1 MLKLNLLIIKNIK
14 TEQGFTMLEI
24 LVAILIAL
32 GFVAVSLQGMVVAT
46 AFRVKAQ
53 EKQIANQLI
62 QEDVENINAIAA
74 LLDPNPAKCW
84 ATNYNN
90 GYAKYLWDSYTSAT
104 SYSYAEFPER
114 RLLNDTQGKRLRL
127 RRIHQNE
134 EDSLVS
140 YPPHQALKI
149 LYEVQEWD
157 GTSFIGN
164 VIAKHYIEVIPN
176 AALSC
181 P

>member
-1 MLKLNLLIIKNIK
+1 MLKLKLLIIRNLK
-14 TEQGFTMLEI
+14 TEQGFTMLEV

-74 LLDPNPAKCW
+74 ILPANPAKCS
-84 ATNYNN
+84 ATDYDN
-90 GYAKYLWDSYTSAT
+90 GYAKYLWDSYTSAAYS
-104 SYSYAEFPER
+104 SYSYTANPER

-127 RRIHQNE
+127 TRIIQ
-134 EDSLVS
+134 DDTSIV
-140 YPPHQALKI
+140 PHQALRI
-149 LYEVQEWD
+149 LYEVREWD
-157 GTSFIGN
+157 GSSFSESI
-164 VIAKHYIEVIPN
+164 IATHYIEVIPN

>member
-1 MLKLNLLIIKNIK
+1 MLKLNLLIIKNLK

-74 LLDPNPAKCW
+74 ILPPNPAKCW
-84 ATNYNN
+84 ATNYDN
-90 GYAKYLWDSYTSAT
+90 GYAKYLWDSYTSAAYS
-104 SYSYAEFPER
+104 SYSYVEFPER

-127 RRIHQNE
+127 RRIDQNGT
-134 EDSLVS
+134 SLA
-140 YPPHQALKI
+140 PHQALRI